1 MQLNVGDAN
10 KAAVEIVKLMVIH
23 GYYQVQAGSTKTTAE
38 IVDEIGKDASALAK
52 SLTAP
57 DWSAEAKNY

>member
-23 GYYQVQAGSTKTTAE
+23 RYYQVQAGSTKTTAE

>member
-23 GYYQVQAGSTKTTAE
+23 GYYQVQEGSTKTTAE

>member
-10 KAAVEIVKLMVIH
+10 KAAVDIVKLMVIH
-23 GYYQVQAGSTKTTAE
+23 GYYQPLGGSPKTTAD

-57 DWSAEAKNY
+57 DWNAQTNAY